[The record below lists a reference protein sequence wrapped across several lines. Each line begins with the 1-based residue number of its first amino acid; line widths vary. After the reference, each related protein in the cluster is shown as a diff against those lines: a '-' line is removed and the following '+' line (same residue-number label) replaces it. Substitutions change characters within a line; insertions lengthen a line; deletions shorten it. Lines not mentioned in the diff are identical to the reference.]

1 MQEPPSTTISMIEG
15 DSDSAAKKPI
25 GIETEMS
32 SDDDLALGAS
42 ASPTEPQSS
51 TSYNVPLPPQFA
63 PLTELFETPA
73 TTSEGNAGGSFR

>member
-1 MQEPPSTTISMIEG
+1 MIEG
-15 DSDSAAKKPI
+15 DSESAVNKPI

-51 TSYNVPLPPQFA
+51 SASYNVPLAPQFA

-73 TTSEGNAGGSFR
+73 STSEGNVSGSFR